1 MKQIAVIL
9 NATSNSYVAPDL
21 PARGLLELFELGT
34 DGRVTTAVW
43 RGEMADGSYAAPV
56 TVPDPVFTY
65 VHPSAEVDVYNPAT
79 DSWSTA
85 PAMLAPRRNFPAD
98 IDPVDGRIWAAG
110 GYDGSNVPLNV
121 NDQFTCVIPVD
132 LMTFGVE

>member
-56 TVPDPVFTY
+56 TVPEPVFTY
-65 VHPSAEVDVYNPAT
+65 VHPSAEVDREAAAVAALDELFESFDDVEDIRART
-79 DSWSTA
+79 VDMVRA
-85 PAMLAPRRNFPAD
+85 VLAAS
-98 IDPVDGRIWAAG
+98 DGAAAA
-110 GYDGSNVPLNV
+110 LN
-121 NDQFTCVIPVD
+121 DAAA
-132 LMTFGVE
+132 